1 LRTKEYL
8 VAVRSREGALALTT
22 MLFHDEVRPTNEIE
36 GGGKKPSKKQI
47 DVAVAIIEGLSAG
60 WDPGRYQDCYR
71 ERLKRVID
79 AKSKRKTIE
88 VPKPEK
94 EPKPVPDLMDA
105 LERTL
110 EQLRDGGES
119 RAEEREAKG
128 GRTATRSDGASKSGR
143 KTKSRS

>member
-1 LRTKEYL
+1 
-8 VAVRSREGALALTT
+8 
-22 MLFHDEVRPTNEIE
+22 M
-36 GGGKKPSKKQI
+36 I
-47 DVAVAIIEGLSAG
+47 DTAVAIIEGLSTG

-119 RAEEREAKG
+119 DAEGRETNS
-128 GRTATRSDGASKSGR
+128 GRRGSRSGGASRSGG